1 MTVPVPLLRCDPY
14 PEPPGAGAMQSDVA
28 IWATRLKSAYDDC
41 REKLRA
47 IEELQAEPPKPA
59 VP

>member
-1 MTVPVPLLRCDPY
+1 MPAPLLRCADF
-14 PEPPGAGAMQSDVA
+14 PEPPPPGAMQSDVA
-28 IWATRLKSAYDDC
+28 IWATRLKSAYEDC

-47 IEELQAEPPKPA
+47 IEELQKEPPKPA